1 MKKPDFFLVGAP
13 KCGTTAMCDYLD
25 QHPEIYISP
34 IKEPNYFGKDVIG
47 PKAVNNIEE
56 YLGLFQ
62 KAGNQLCGE
71 GSVWSLFSKSAAKE
85 IYDFNCNAKIIIM
98 LRNPVDVIYSLHNQM
113 VFDGYHEDIED
124 FKLAL
129 AAESDR
135 KKGLRIPKTCGRPQ
149 ALIYTDVV
157 KFTEQV
163 QRYIDIFPEENINII
178 IYDDFKNNT
187 SKVYHDT
194 LNFLGVNP
202 DFEPDIKV
210 INASKRVKSKIL
222 QKFLVEQPSI
232 VQFLSRHILPQSLRH
247 NTRTLL
253 KSFNTRYQRS
263 PSMDIEL
270 RRQLQAEFA
279 SEIEQLSNLLKRD
292 LTHWSKS

>member
-25 QHPEIYISP
+25 QHPEIFISP

-47 PKAVNNIEE
+47 PKAVNNIED
-56 YLGLFQ
+56 YLNLFH
-62 KAGNQLCGE
+62 KAENQLCGE
-71 GSVWSLFSKSAAKE
+71 GSVWSLFSKTAAKE

-124 FKLAL
+124 FNLAL

-135 KKGLRIPKTCGRPQ
+135 KKGLRIPKTCTRPQ

-163 QRYIDIFPEENINII
+163 QRYIDIFPKENINII
-178 IYDDFKNNT
+178 IYDDFKNKTFQIYRN
-187 SKVYHDT
+187 T
-194 LNFLGVNP
+194 LNFLGVNS

-210 INASKRVKSKIL
+210 INASKRVKNKTL
-222 QKFLVEQPSI
+222 QKFLVAQPPV
-232 VQFLSRHILPQSLRH
+232 VQFFSKNIIPSPLRQ
-247 NTRTLL
+247 TMRTLL
-253 KSFNTRYQRS
+253 KKINTQYQPS
-263 PSMDIEL
+263 PPMDTAL
-270 RRQLQAEFA
+270 KKRLQAEFA
-279 SEIEQLSNLLKRD
+279 LEVEQLSNLLGRD
-292 LTHWSKS
+292 LTYWSKS

>member
-25 QHPEIYISP
+25 QHPDIFISTV
-34 IKEPNYFGKDVIG
+34 KEPNYFGKDLIG
-47 PKAVNNIEE
+47 PKAVNNIED
-56 YLGLFQ
+56 YLNLFQ
-62 KAGNQLCGE
+62 QAGSRLCGE
-71 GSVWSLFSKSAAKE
+71 GSVWSLFSKTAAKE

-135 KKGLRIPKTCGRPQ
+135 KKGLRIPKTCTRPQ

-163 QRYIDIFPEENINII
+163 QRYINIFSKENINVIV
-178 IYDDFKNNT
+178 YDDFKNKT
-187 SKVYHDT
+187 FQIYHDT

-210 INASKRVKSKIL
+210 INASKRVKSKTL
-222 QKFLVEQPSI
+222 QKFLVAQPPV
-232 VQFLSRHILPQSLRH
+232 VQFFSRSILPKPLRP
-247 NTRTLL
+247 TIRTLL
-253 KSFNTRYQRS
+253 KSFNTRYQPS
-263 PSMDIEL
+263 PPMDAEL
-270 RRQLQAEFA
+270 RRCLQTKFA
-279 SEIEQLSNLLKRD
+279 PEVQQLSSLLGRD
-292 LTHWSKS
+292 LTYWSKG